1 MDPKQALNDSQ
12 DSAPVPDDPN
22 GVNDQVSPPDFG
34 EAQEPED
41 LQEPLIPQE
50 PVDENGVPYRNRLAE
65 KDRKLVEAQTRLKAY
80 EDMLAKQQ
88 TPPTQAQK
96 DEFEELLEQVD
107 PATREFMKKFI
118 SVSQKKLLG
127 TMNQILKTQ
136 SEQRV
141 VAAHHELLDPNSD
154 LAKQVQT
161 WAATMR
167 TMGIDPS
174 TIPNGLESIV
184 NTITRTAPRNG
195 QPKPQPS
202 KQPIPQG
209 GNNFFTPGK
218 PPAKTEPE
226 TRKMPQGTSAL
237 AKAMGL
243 GDKSLKRLDQRYK
256 QGDFDLGGG
265 K

>member
-1 MDPKQALNDSQ
+1 MDPQQALNGTQ
-12 DSAPVPDDPN
+12 DSAPVPEN
-22 GVNDQVSPPDFG
+22 QSGVNDQVSLPEEG
-34 EAQEPED
+34 EPGTPQEPQ
-41 LQEPLIPQE
+41 LPQE

-80 EDMLAKQQ
+80 EDMLAKQHV
-88 TPPTQAQK
+88 PPTQAQK

-107 PATREFMKKFI
+107 PASRDFMVKFKDKLE
-118 SVSQKKLLG
+118 KKLMG
-127 TMNQILKTQ
+127 TVNQTLKTQ

-141 VAAHHELLDPNSD
+141 LAAHPDLLDPNSD
-154 LAKQVQT
+154 LAKQVRS
-161 WAATMR
+161 WADTMR
-167 TMGIDPS
+167 SMGIDPA

-184 NTITRTAPRNG
+184 STITRTAPRNG

-218 PPAKTEPE
+218 PPAKSEPE
-226 TRKMPQGTSAL
+226 ARKMPQGTSAL

-256 QGDFDLGGG
+256 QGDFDLVGG